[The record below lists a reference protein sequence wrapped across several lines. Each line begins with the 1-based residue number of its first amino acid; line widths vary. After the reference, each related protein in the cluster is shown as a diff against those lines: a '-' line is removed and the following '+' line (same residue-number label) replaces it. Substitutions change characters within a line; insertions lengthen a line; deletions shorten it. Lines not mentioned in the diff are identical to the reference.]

1 MTDEPISP
9 PPRRL
14 LFLEP
19 RGLIDIPTLFVAAPF
34 LLSAPRG
41 RKHGVVV
48 LPGFGADDR
57 STLLLRR
64 YLSLLG
70 YDVHGWNRGRN
81 VRRPGEDLPAVIAQ
95 IKALKAKHG
104 LPVSLIGWS
113 RGGIMVRE
121 IARQV
126 PECVRLVITL
136 GSPFADPTANN
147 VGVIW
152 KWLTGEEV
160 PTSPERIRQLA
171 EPIPV
176 PATAI
181 YTKADGVVAWRAC
194 LEREGEGRE
203 NVEVRSTHI
212 GLGFH
217 PPALWVIADRLAQK
231 PGVWKPF
238 KPSKLV
244 APFFPRRPGVYYAST

>member
-1 MTDEPISP
+1 MITPLASGPLAIFESVRLASLITVSLPRLLLSSTLAP
-9 PPRRL
+9 PPT
-14 LFLEP
+14 E
-19 RGLIDIPTLFVAAPF
+19 DAVKSS
-34 LLSAPRG
+34 SAT
-41 RKHGVVV
+41 
-48 LPGFGADDR
+48 F
-57 STLLLRR
+57 
-64 YLSLLG
+64 
-70 YDVHGWNRGRN
+70 
-81 VRRPGEDLPAVIAQ
+81 PAVIAQ

-126 PECVRLVITL
+126 PDCVRLVITL

-181 YTKADGVVAWRAC
+181 YTKSDGVVAWRAC

-244 APFFPRRPGVYYAST
+244 APFFPRKAGVYYARG

>member
-19 RGLIDIPTLFVAAPF
+19 RGLIDIPTLFIAAPF
-34 LLSAPRG
+34 LLTAPRG

-70 YDVHGWNRGRN
+70 YDVQGWNRGRN

-95 IKALKAKHG
+95 IKALRTKHNAA
-104 LPVSLIGWS
+104 VTLIGWS
-113 RGGIMVRE
+113 RGGIMARE

-126 PECVRLVITL
+126 PDDIRMVITL
-136 GSPFADPTANN
+136 GSPFADPNANN
-147 VGVIW
+147 VGAIW
-152 KWLTGEEV
+152 KLITGEDV
-160 PTSPERIRQLA
+160 PRNPERIEQLA

-181 YTKADGVVAWRAC
+181 YTKQDGVVAWRAC
-194 LEREGEGRE
+194 LEREGDNRE

-217 PPALWVIADRLAQK
+217 PPALWAIADRLAQK
-231 PGVWKPF
+231 WGTWKPF

-244 APFFPRRPGVYYAST
+244 APFFPRKPGVYYAG